1 MKKHATV
8 AVAMALVLAACGD
21 DSGGISLTTTTTAT
35 PTTTTTV
42 AATTTT
48 ASPTTTTAP
57 TTTVASTTTTV
68 ASTTT
73 TEAPSLF
80 LSDEGIQA
88 GDTWVYFGYDD
99 DDAVA
104 AVSAVLGPPTND
116 SGWIDSFGDYGV
128 CPAPEV
134 RGVHWDGLI
143 LLFTQ
148 ADTDFW
154 SSGVEHFFAFTYTSV
169 PPDLGTTQGV
179 ALGDTIADL
188 QATYGG
194 PDLLI
199 DESPFDPSAAIWSYD
214 AASWTGMYGF
224 ATSQHPDGVIQS
236 ITGGRGCG
244 E

>member
-1 MKKHATV
+1 MNKQTAV
-8 AVAMALVLAACGD
+8 AVAMVLVLAACGD
-21 DSGGISLTTTTTAT
+21 DSGGIGIASTTT
-35 PTTTTTV
+35 TTTTTV

-48 ASPTTTTAP
+48 ASPTTTA
-57 TTTVASTTTTV
+57 ASTTTTV
-68 ASTTT
+68 APTTTTLAPTTT
-73 TEAPSLF
+73 TEPPSVL

-99 DDAVA
+99 DDAVT
-104 AVSAVLGPPTND
+104 AVSAVLGAPTHD
-116 SGWIDSFGDYGV
+116 SGWTDPFGAYGV

-134 RGVHWDGLI
+134 RGVHWDGLV
-143 LLFTQ
+143 LLFTR

-154 SSGVEHFFAFTYTSV
+154 TGGVDHFFAFTFTSI
-169 PPDLGTTQGV
+169 PPDLETTQGL

-188 QATYGG
+188 EAIYGG
-194 PDLLI
+194 ADLFI

-224 ATSQHPDGVIQS
+224 ASSQNPDGVIQS
-236 ITGGRGCG
+236 INGGRGCG

>member
-1 MKKHATV
+1 MKRRRVMLIVVATFV
-8 AVAMALVLAACGD
+8 ASCGG
-21 DSGGISLTTTTTAT
+21 DSGGISLTTTTTTT
-35 PTTTTTV
+35 PATTTTTV
-42 AATTTT
+42 AATTTSTSSTTTT
-48 ASPTTTTAP
+48 ASPTTTTTMP
-57 TTTVASTTTTV
+57 T
-68 ASTTT
+68 TTT
-73 TEAPSLF
+73 TEAPSLL

-99 DDAVA
+99 DDAVS

-154 SSGVEHFFAFTYTSV
+154 AGGVEHFFAFTYTSV
-169 PPDLGTTQGV
+169 PPDLETTQGL
-179 ALGDTIADL
+179 ALADTIADL
-188 QATYGG
+188 ETIYGG

-224 ATSQHPDGVIQS
+224 ATSQNADGVILS

>member
-1 MKKHATV
+1 MKRRLVMMIVV
-8 AVAMALVLAACGD
+8 ALFAASCGG
-21 DSGGISLTTTTTAT
+21 DSGGISLTTTPTTTTSVAATTTTTAP

-42 AATTTT
+42 ALTTTTVPPTTTTT
-48 ASPTTTTAP
+48 AA
-57 TTTVASTTTTV
+57 
-68 ASTTT
+68 
-73 TEAPSLF
+73 APSLL

-134 RGVHWDGLI
+134 RGVHWGGLI

-148 ADTDFW
+148 ANTDFW
-154 SSGVEHFFAFTYTSV
+154 FGGVEHFFAFTFTSI
-169 PPDLGTTQGV
+169 PPDLETTQGL

-188 QATYGG
+188 EAIYGG

-199 DESPFDPSAAIWSYD
+199 DESPFDPSAAVWSYD

-224 ATSQHPDGVIQS
+224 ASSQNPDGVILS

>member
-1 MKKHATV
+1 MRTHATMLL
-8 AVAMALVLAACGD
+8 AVLLVLGACGD
-21 DSGGISLTTTTTAT
+21 DSGGIVVTTTTTVTLTTTVAETTTTTA
-35 PTTTTTV
+35 
-42 AATTTT
+42 A
-48 ASPTTTTAP
+48 PTTTTAAP
-57 TTTVASTTTTV
+57 TTTTAAPTTTTI
-68 ASTTT
+68 
-73 TEAPSLF
+73 EAPSVL

-88 GDTWVYFGYDD
+88 GETWVYFGYDD

-116 SGWIDSFGDYGV
+116 SGWVDSFGSYGV

-134 RGVHWDGLI
+134 RGVEWNGLI

-154 SSGVEHFFAFTYTSV
+154 FGGVEHFFAYTYTSI
-169 PPDLGTTQGV
+169 PPDLETTQGL

-188 QATYGG
+188 QSIYGG
-194 PDLLI
+194 PDLFI

-224 ATSQHPDGVIQS
+224 ATSQSADGVIQS

>member
-1 MKKHATV
+1 VRRPAALMAVV
-8 AVAMALVLAACGD
+8 ALFFAGCGD
-21 DSGGISLTTTTTAT
+21 DSGGIALTTSTEGTTTTVVATTTEVTTATTMAPTTTEAPTTTTTMAPTTTTTA
-35 PTTTTTV
+35 
-42 AATTTT
+42 
-48 ASPTTTTAP
+48 
-57 TTTVASTTTTV
+57 
-68 ASTTT
+68 
-73 TEAPSLF
+73 APSVL

-116 SGWIDSFGDYGV
+116 SGWIDSFGSYGV

-134 RGVHWDGLI
+134 RGVHWNGLI

-154 SSGVEHFFAFTYTSV
+154 FGGVEHFFAYTYTSS
-169 PPDLGTTQGV
+169 PPNLETTQGL

-188 QATYGG
+188 QAIYGG
-194 PDLLI
+194 PKLMV

-224 ATSQHPDGVIQS
+224 ASSQNPTGVIQS

>member
-1 MKKHATV
+1 MRRLAGI
-8 AVAMALVLAACGD
+8 AIALAMMAASCGD
-21 DSGGISLTTTTTAT
+21 DAGGISLTTTTTAA

-48 ASPTTTTAP
+48 AAP
-57 TTTVASTTTTV
+57 TTTTTV
-68 ASTTT
+68 APTTTTLAPTTTT
-73 TEAPSLF
+73 TEAPSLL

-99 DDAVA
+99 DDAVS
-104 AVSAVLGPPTND
+104 AVSAVLGSPTQD
-116 SGWIDSFGDYGV
+116 SGWIDSWGSYGV

-154 SSGVEHFFAFTYTSV
+154 SAGVEHFFAFTYTSI
-169 PPDLGTTQGV
+169 PPDLETTQGL

-188 QATYGG
+188 QAIYGG

-224 ATSQHPDGVIQS
+224 ATSQNPDGVIQS

>member
-1 MKKHATV
+1 MTV
-8 AVAMALVLAACGD
+8 VAMFVAGCGD
-21 DSGGISLTTTTTAT
+21 DSGGVALTTTTAA
-35 PTTTTTV
+35 PTTTVIVTTTEATTSTTV
-42 AATTTT
+42 APTTTEAPT
-48 ASPTTTTAP
+48 TTTTTTAP
-57 TTTVASTTTTV
+57 TTTTT
-68 ASTTT
+68 S
-73 TEAPSLF
+73 APSVL

-104 AVSAVLGPPTND
+104 AVSAVLGPPTSD
-116 SGWIDSFGDYGV
+116 SGWVDSFGVYGV

-134 RGVHWDGLI
+134 RGVHWNGLI

-154 SSGVEHFFAFTYTSV
+154 FGGVEHFFAYTYTSA
-169 PPDLGTTQGV
+169 PPNLETTQGL

-188 QATYGG
+188 QAIYGG
-194 PDLLI
+194 PDLLV

-224 ATSQHPDGVIQS
+224 ASSQNPTGVIQS